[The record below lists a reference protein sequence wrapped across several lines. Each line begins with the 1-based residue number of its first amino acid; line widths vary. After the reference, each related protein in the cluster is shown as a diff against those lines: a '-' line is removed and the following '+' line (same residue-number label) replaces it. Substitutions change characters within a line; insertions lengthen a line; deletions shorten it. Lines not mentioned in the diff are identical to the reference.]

1 MFSISDAVITLLSLI
16 TLVYVVK
23 TTRIAF
29 KKHYLNIFSHLMLIL
44 IVFSLLSK
52 YTSSNQPI
60 KVYIDE
66 FCFFVQCEV
75 YFS

>member
-1 MFSISDAVITLLSLI
+1 MFAVSDAVTSALSLL
-16 TLVYVVK
+16 TLFYVIK

-29 KKHYLNIFSHLMLIL
+29 KKHYLNIFSHWMLIL

-52 YTSSNQPI
+52 YTFSNQPT
-60 KVYIDE
+60 KVLMSFY
-66 FCFFVQCEV
+66 FLVQCEV

>member
-1 MFSISDAVITLLSLI
+1 MFSVSDGVISALSLL
-16 TLVYVVK
+16 TLFYVVK

-52 YTSSNQPI
+52 CTFSNQPI
-60 KVYIDE
+60 KS
-66 FCFFVQCEV
+66 C
-75 YFS
+75 